1 MKVWVDMHVT
11 KVFKSGNSMAVR
23 LPKEFQIASGT
34 VEILK
39 RDGEII
45 IREIPQNL
53 VSAFELL
60 ASLPTDFF
68 VNGRQDLPPQ
78 DREY

>member
-1 MKVWVDMHVT
+1 MHIT

-23 LPKEFQIASGT
+23 LPKEFQIQSGT

-45 IREIPQNL
+45 IREIPNNL

-60 ASLPTDFF
+60 AAMPDDFYAS
-68 VNGRQDLPPQ
+68 GREDLPPQ
-78 DREY
+78 ERNF

>member
-1 MKVWVDMHVT
+1 MHIT

-23 LPKEFQIASGT
+23 LPKEFKINSTT

-53 VSAFELL
+53 ASAFDML
-60 ASLPTDFF
+60 ASFSEDFYAE
-68 VNGRQDLPPQ
+68 GRKDSPPQ
-78 DREY
+78 ERDF

>member
-1 MKVWVDMHVT
+1 MHIT

-23 LPKEFQIASGT
+23 LPKEFQIQSGT

-60 ASLPTDFF
+60 AAMPDDFYAA
-68 VNGRQDLPPQ
+68 GREDLPPQ
-78 DREY
+78 ERDF